1 MEARK
6 EVGSFRTGEMSLA
19 REDRLGDCRTH
30 AEATASRQPW
40 PRGPVSPS
48 RRPLPEQHA
57 RDGEVGETA
66 DAPRHQLQLRI
77 RHRHFRACRWHDGPA
92 RRLRACAEWQRSP
105 GGGAGRQGQAQQLR
119 AGAVGGGGA
128 GPQGAGPLP
137 PAGGTVFHRVLS
149 TVGFKTLAC
158 FWCPEHKRPR
168 LEDVRAGPR
177 CESGLMKYSVYAGP
191 TRVSGKYSPSFS
203 RAESARRS
211 SAQLWPRPQ
220 ALGGAHRPALPTR
233 LPSQRVSAE
242 LWQNHTRGPSP
253 QDPRL
258 PACPRCLRTG
268 ARRGSEQGL
277 KGSSSED
284 SGLREG

>member
-1 MEARK
+1 MRRATSCSSGSAIATSAR
-6 EVGSFRTGEMSLA
+6 VAGTTG
-19 REDRLGDCRTH
+19 RLGGS
-30 AEATASRQPW
+30 A
-40 PRGPVSPS
+40 
-48 RRPLPEQHA
+48 
-57 RDGEVGETA
+57 
-66 DAPRHQLQLRI
+66 
-77 RHRHFRACRWHDGPA
+77 PA
-92 RRLRACAEWQRSP
+92 RSGSGVQGVGPDARGRLSSSAPARW
-105 GGGAGRQGQAQQLR
+105 
-119 AGAVGGGGA
+119 GGGGA

-284 SGLREG
+284 SGLREGRARSGSPGIWPIPAPTMAPRGPPSLNRICFLKKLNACYFILNPFSSPFPKS